1 MVSKGHEYLPGPRQQ
16 RAGDVL
22 EEHLDGREVLESID
36 RAICVEESA
45 HEAPLILHV
54 IENPIRNADLI
65 PDLIRRV
72 EASPAQFPHQMGR
85 GDIDIHRGTTT
96 PHRGDA
102 WAELEQTLHQIL
114 QIGNVESIGVDI
126 NRDADLSGSDVA
138 IAEHDSTELGQV
150 GAMGRHIDD
159 SSVMADLSVLL
170 RFRGYPQADEPIVY
184 RVWGTSRARVAR
196 SSAPACVDRIVEGK
210 FPSINSAGAS
220 PLLDG
225 RASHPYNNRCP
236 WAGC

>member
-1 MVSKGHEYLPGPRQQ
+1 
-16 RAGDVL
+16 
-22 EEHLDGREVLESID
+22 
-36 RAICVEESA
+36 
-45 HEAPLILHV
+45 
-54 IENPIRNADLI
+54 
-65 PDLIRRV
+65 
-72 EASPAQFPHQMGR
+72 MGR

-159 SSVMADLSVLL
+159 SSVMAGLSVLL

-184 RVWGTSRARVAR
+184 RVWADMQHR
-196 SSAPACVDRIVEGK
+196 SDFEDRLIPAHIEFEEFFVLLALVLRGPAPRHASIV
-210 FPSINSAGAS
+210 
-220 PLLDG
+220 
-225 RASHPYNNRCP
+225 
-236 WAGC
+236 